1 MRRFAPVVLAL
12 ILSFA
17 SSSCLVKGR
26 VIRRHGVA
34 VTPGAAPVL
43 LASTRDELTSRIR
56 NLYNAI
62 ESFQATVDMSPSYG
76 SVYRSKITDIKDVH
90 GYVLFRKPDSIR
102 ILGQIPLVRT
112 KEFEMVSS
120 GAEYKVH
127 IVSHN
132 LFIEGSSNAPPSGT
146 ISLENLRP
154 DAFLTSMLIRPA
166 DPEIETAILEDLTD
180 EDDALYV
187 VHFMRKGANGEL
199 MLDRNVYFDRL
210 DLSIVRQKMFDES
223 SGIISD
229 TRYSKWQPYN
239 NVMFPS
245 RIDIN
250 RPKDGY
256 GVGVQIL
263 EMQMNLPLT
272 DDKFVLTQPEGTKLR
287 VLPRTPDGGAK

>member
-199 MLDRNVYFDRL
+199 TLDRNVYFDRL

-245 RIDIN
+245 HIDIN